1 MSMHAMPH
9 VKSYNLPSM
18 NGGNEVTKSSHY
30 VNQQINWAN
39 KRYSYINLAET
50 EIDSYTTL
58 QGTDL
63 SKDNYEQLR
72 LNS

>member
-1 MSMHAMPH
+1 MPMHAMPH
-9 VKSYNLPSM
+9 VKSYNLLSM
-18 NGGNEVTKSSHY
+18 NSGNEVTKSSHY

-39 KRYSYINLAET
+39 KRYRCINLAET

-58 QGTDL
+58 QRTDL
-63 SKDNYEQLR
+63 SENNYEQLQ